1 VLEGDLWLWIIA
13 AKHLVVVDDQSIG
26 HVLEV
31 VARALVSFNNDRYV
45 QILGCLFL
53 LWSKL
58 WSCVVN
64 FEAFYRESTKV
75 WSFAGLLLFSLNHFF
90 DRLFWLGY
98 FFYRYF

>member
-1 VLEGDLWLWIIA
+1 MLEGDLWLWIIA

-53 LWSKL
+53 L
-58 WSCVVN
+58 
-64 FEAFYRESTKV
+64 
-75 WSFAGLLLFSLNHFF
+75 
-90 DRLFWLGY
+90 
-98 FFYRYF
+98 